1 MRWVTLIKNN
11 NGYEDSNNK
20 LIVSLQLINVFIGV
34 IIALICIIAYITIES
49 IYFRGIIIMLAIG
62 FGIAGFIKL
71 YDRLH
76 KVEEVI
82 KAESNINSIELVN
95 EENEII
101 KRWDIKDK
109 ISFII
114 GKNTIDNN
122 VLVDLNTSIYS
133 KLIEDNHAVLN
144 YAAGNWYIE
153 DLSRESEVCIQKIE
167 DSKKYK
173 IVKDTPCIVKKGDI
187 IFIAKVKLL
196 LKWGEID

>member
-1 MRWVTLIKNN
+1 
-11 NGYEDSNNK
+11 
-20 LIVSLQLINVFIGV
+20 
-34 IIALICIIAYITIES
+34 
-49 IYFRGIIIMLAIG
+49 MLAIG

-114 GKNTIDNN
+114 AKNTIDNN

-196 LKWGEID
+196 LK